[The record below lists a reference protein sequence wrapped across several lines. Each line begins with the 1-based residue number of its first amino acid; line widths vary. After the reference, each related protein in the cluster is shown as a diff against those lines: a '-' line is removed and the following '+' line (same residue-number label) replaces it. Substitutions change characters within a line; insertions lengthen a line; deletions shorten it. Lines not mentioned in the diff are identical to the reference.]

1 MALFLATH
9 VNKLD
14 AKGRLSV
21 PAMFRNALALH
32 EFQGVVLFPSVKY
45 PALEGVSMRR
55 MQEFSERLDKF
66 DLFSDAQDDLSAAVF
81 ANAVPLSFDET
92 GRITMPAALLSHA
105 GLTDNAVFV
114 GLGLKFQIWE
124 PAAYEARRKQAVE
137 QVQKNKLTV
146 PPKGSAA

>member
-9 VNKLD
+9 SNKVD

-32 EFQGVVLFPSVKY
+32 EFQGVVLVPSTKF
-45 PALEGVSMRR
+45 PALEGFSMRM
-55 MQEFSERLDKF
+55 MQELSSRLDSF
-66 DLFSDAQDDLSAAVF
+66 DLFSDTQDDLASVIF

-92 GRITMPAALLSHA
+92 GRITMPKDLLSHA
-105 GLTDNAVFV
+105 RISDNALFV
-114 GLGLKFQIWE
+114 GLGTKFQIWE
-124 PAAYEARRKQAVE
+124 PSAFAARQKQAAD

-146 PPKGSAA
+146 PKGSAL